1 MVILWQLN
9 LKKLNSNYFYSKKL
23 FILFI
28 YLYIRNSFKLKL
40 NIKLSI
46 QMGKGNAVK
55 SKQAREENMGKQE
68 SAK

>member
-1 MVILWQLN
+1 MAIKFKKIEFQLF
-9 LKKLNSNYFYSKKL
+9 LFKKIIY
-23 FILFI
+23 FI